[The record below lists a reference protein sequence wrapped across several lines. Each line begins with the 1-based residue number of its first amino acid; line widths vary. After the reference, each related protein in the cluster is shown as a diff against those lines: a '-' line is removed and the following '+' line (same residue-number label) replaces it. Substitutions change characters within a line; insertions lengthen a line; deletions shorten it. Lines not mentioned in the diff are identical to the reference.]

1 MEIVR
6 VCDRKTHRHR
16 EADCYKSTLF
26 LKMETIASQEM
37 DGVEPIPEATT
48 ASQHK
53 ISIMSPLRAAIR
65 IRRKIRNL
73 KKTQLQPDPSG
84 RKSADSIKSSLLR
97 RQFSTESRSLTFD
110 TPKFFNFDAQN
121 LEQVAL
127 SNLKRRK
134 KRRTS
139 RPVLYPGNGKKYLPI
154 EHKSKAK
161 RCLIL
166 FIGIVCLQI
175 LNAIEN
181 LDDNVLKYELDG
193 LEKTMQRDVFGQKL
207 AIDKIMDL
215 LKDYL
220 ATHWHNKPL
229 VISMNGPSGVGKS
242 HMGRIL
248 AKHFRSVVDSDFVLQ
263 YFAMHNCPNDSNI
276 TTCETDLINMI
287 SEMVTRA
294 EMEEKIPIFI
304 FDEMELMP
312 PSLLDM
318 LHGYFQLNQS
328 NEFLN
333 AIYILISNI
342 GGNEVTKYFLQ
353 NVSSDV
359 LNVPEELNNI
369 IQSSLRQHHDI
380 WNVAEIVP
388 FTLLEKSHIANCFLD
403 ELLREGF
410 YPDNSNIEN
419 LAGQLK
425 YYTIRDKQYSITG
438 CKQVVAKV
446 NLLQPYT

>member
-1 MEIVR
+1 
-6 VCDRKTHRHR
+6 
-16 EADCYKSTLF
+16 
-26 LKMETIASQEM
+26 M
-37 DGVEPIPEATT
+37 DGLEQIPEAS
-48 ASQHK
+48 ASGMT
-53 ISIMSPLRAAIR
+53 ISLVTPIRAAIR

-73 KKTQLQPDPSG
+73 KKSHLQLDLSG
-84 RKSADSIKSSLLR
+84 KKSADSPKSSLLR
-97 RQFSTESRSLTFD
+97 RQLSIGGRSKSNFDSPKHFSFD
-110 TPKFFNFDAQN
+110 TPT
-121 LEQVAL
+121 LEQVQWG
-127 SNLKRRK
+127 NLRRK
-134 KRRTS
+134 KKRKKS
-139 RPVLYPGNGKKYLPI
+139 RPVLYPGNSKKYLPI

-166 FIGIVCLQI
+166 FIGIVCFQI

-193 LEKTMQRDVFGQKL
+193 LEKTMQREVFGQKI

-248 AKHFRSVVDSDFVLQ
+248 AKHFRSVADSDDFVLQ
-263 YFAMHNCPNDSNI
+263 YYAMHNCPNDSEI
-276 TTCETDLINMI
+276 ATCQMDLSNKI
-287 SEMVTRA
+287 SDMVTRA

-312 PSLLDM
+312 SPLLDM

-328 NEFLN
+328 NEYLN

-342 GGNEVTKYFLQ
+342 GGNEVTKYYLQ
-353 NVSSDV
+353 NVSSNV
-359 LNVPEELNNI
+359 LNVPKELHSI
-369 IQSSLRQHHDI
+369 IQSSLRQHHSLWD
-380 WNVAEIVP
+380 VAEIVP
-388 FTLLEKSHIANCFLD
+388 FILLEKSHIANCFLD

-410 YPDNSNIEN
+410 YPDNNNIEN

-446 NLLQPYT
+446 NNLHPYT

>member
-1 MEIVR
+1 
-6 VCDRKTHRHR
+6 
-16 EADCYKSTLF
+16 
-26 LKMETIASQEM
+26 M
-37 DGVEPIPEATT
+37 DGMEPISEAP
-48 ASQHK
+48 APGHK
-53 ISIMSPLRAAIR
+53 ISLVYPIRAAIR
-65 IRRKIRNL
+65 MRRKIRNL
-73 KKTQLQPDPSG
+73 KKNHLQLDLSG
-84 RKSADSIKSSLLR
+84 RKSADGTKSTLLR
-97 RQFSTESRSLTFD
+97 GQFSTDSKSQSSLDAPKVFNFD
-110 TPKFFNFDAQN
+110 TPT

-127 SNLKRRK
+127 SNLKRKKKRK
-134 KRRTS
+134 KS

-166 FIGIVCLQI
+166 FIGIVCFQI

-193 LEKTMQRDVFGQKL
+193 LEKTMQREVFGQKL
-207 AIDKIMDL
+207 AIDKITDL

-248 AKHFRSVVDSDFVLQ
+248 AKHFRSVMESDFVLQ
-263 YFAMHNCPNDSNI
+263 YYVMHNCPNESDI
-276 TTCETDLINMI
+276 ATCETELSNMI
-287 SEMVTRA
+287 SDMVTRA
-294 EMEEKIPIFI
+294 ENEEKIPVFI

-312 PSLLDM
+312 PSLLDT
-318 LHGYFQLNQS
+318 LHGYFKLNQS
-328 NEFLN
+328 NEYLN
-333 AIYILISNI
+333 AIYILIGNI
-342 GGNEVTKYFLQ
+342 GGNEVTKYFLK
-353 NVSSDV
+353 NVSSDF
-359 LNVPEELNNI
+359 LNVPQELHSI
-369 IQSSLRQHHDI
+369 IQSSLRQHHGI
-380 WNVAEIVP
+380 WDVAEIVP

-446 NLLQPYT
+446 NLLHPYT

>member
-1 MEIVR
+1 MDGMEPIAQASAS
-6 VCDRKTHRHR
+6 
-16 EADCYKSTLF
+16 E
-26 LKMETIASQEM
+26 LKMSLVT
-37 DGVEPIPEATT
+37 PI
-48 ASQHK
+48 
-53 ISIMSPLRAAIR
+53 RAAIR

-73 KKTQLQPDPSG
+73 KKSHQQLDLSG
-84 RKSADSIKSSLLR
+84 RNSAEGSRSSLLR
-97 RQFSTESRSLTFD
+97 RQFSTDSRVGYHS
-110 TPKFFNFDAQN
+110 PKFFNFDTPS
-121 LEQVAL
+121 LDQVAL
-127 SNLKRRK
+127 SNLKRKKKRK
-134 KRRTS
+134 KS
-139 RPVLYPGNGKKYLPI
+139 RPVLYPGNGRKYLPV

-166 FIGIVCLQI
+166 FFGIVCFQI

-193 LEKTMQRDVFGQKL
+193 LEKTMQREVFGQKI
-207 AIDKIMDL
+207 AIDKITDL

-248 AKHFRSVVDSDFVLQ
+248 AKHFRSVAESDDFVLQ
-263 YFAMHNCPNDSNI
+263 YYVMHNCPSDSNI
-276 TTCETDLINMI
+276 GTCETDLSKMI
-287 SEMVTRA
+287 SDMVTRA
-294 EMEEKIPIFI
+294 ELEEKIPIFI

-318 LHGYFQLNQS
+318 LHGYFQLNQD
-328 NEFLN
+328 NEYLN

-342 GGNEVTKYFLQ
+342 GGNEVTKYYLQ

-359 LNVPEELNNI
+359 LNVPQELHDI
-369 IQSSLRQHHDI
+369 IQSSLRQHHNLWD
-380 WNVAEIVP
+380 VAEIVP
-388 FTLLEKSHIANCFLD
+388 FILLEKSHIANCFLD

-438 CKQVVAKV
+438 CKQVVSKV
-446 NLLQPYT
+446 NHLHPYT

>member
-1 MEIVR
+1 
-6 VCDRKTHRHR
+6 
-16 EADCYKSTLF
+16 
-26 LKMETIASQEM
+26 M
-37 DGVEPIPEATT
+37 DGVDPTPEAS
-48 ASQHK
+48 ASERK
-53 ISIMSPLRAAIR
+53 ISLMPPLRAAIR

-73 KKTQLQPDPSG
+73 KKSRLQLDLSG
-84 RKSADSIKSSLLR
+84 RKSADSTKPSLIQRHSSNLTS
-97 RQFSTESRSLTFD
+97 FES
-110 TPKFFNFDAQN
+110 PKFFNFDTPT

-127 SNLKRRK
+127 SNLRRK
-134 KRRTS
+134 KKRKKS

-166 FIGIVCLQI
+166 FIGIVCFQI

-181 LDDNVLKYELDG
+181 LDDNVIKYELDG
-193 LEKTMQRDVFGQKL
+193 LEKTMQREVFGQKI
-207 AIDKIMDL
+207 AIDKIMAL

-229 VISMNGPSGVGKS
+229 VVSMNGPSGVGKS

-248 AKHFRSVVDSDFVLQ
+248 AKHFRSVVENDFVLQ
-263 YFAMHNCPNDSNI
+263 YYVMHNCPSDSNI
-276 TTCETDLINMI
+276 TTCETELTDMI
-287 SEMVTRA
+287 SDMVTLA
-294 EMEEKIPIFI
+294 EIEEKIPIFI

-312 PSLLDM
+312 PSLLDT
-318 LHGYFQLNQS
+318 LQSYFKLNQS
-328 NEFLN
+328 NEYLN

-359 LNVPEELNNI
+359 LNVPKELHTI
-369 IQSSLRQHHDI
+369 IHSSLRQHHSI
-380 WNVAEIVP
+380 WDVAEIVP

-410 YPDNSNIEN
+410 YPDNGNIEK

-425 YYTIRDKQYSITG
+425 YYTIQDKQYSITG

-446 NLLQPYT
+446 NLLHPYT

>member
-1 MEIVR
+1 M
-6 VCDRKTHRHR
+6 DGT
-16 EADCYKSTLF
+16 
-26 LKMETIASQEM
+26 
-37 DGVEPIPEATT
+37 DGVELPQTEAE
-48 ASQHK
+48 ASERK
-53 ISIMSPLRAAIR
+53 ISLVPPLRAAIR
-65 IRRKIRNL
+65 FRRRIRNL
-73 KKTQLQPDPSG
+73 KKSKLQLDLSG
-84 RKSADSIKSSLLR
+84 RKSADSTKPSMFR
-97 RQFSTESRSLTFD
+97 RQFSTESRSLSNFES
-110 TPKFFNFDAQN
+110 PKFFNFDTPT
-121 LEQVAL
+121 LEKVAL
-127 SNLKRRK
+127 STLKRKKKQRK
-134 KRRTS
+134 S
-139 RPVLYPGNGKKYLPI
+139 RPVLYPGNCKKYLPV

-166 FIGIVCLQI
+166 FIGIVCFQI

-181 LDDNVLKYELDG
+181 LDDNVIKYELDG
-193 LEKTMQRDVFGQKL
+193 LEKTMQREVFGQKI
-207 AIDKIMDL
+207 AIDKIMVL

-248 AKHFRSVVDSDFVLQ
+248 AKHFRSVEESDFVLQ
-263 YFAMHNCPNDSNI
+263 YYVMHNCPNKSEI
-276 TTCETDLINMI
+276 ATCEAELTDMI
-287 SEMVTRA
+287 SDMVTRA
-294 EMEEKIPIFI
+294 EMEEKIPVFI
-304 FDEMELMP
+304 FDEMEVMP
-312 PSLLDM
+312 PSLLDT
-318 LHGYFQLNQS
+318 LQNHFKLNQS

-353 NVSSDV
+353 NVSSDT
-359 LNVPEELNNI
+359 LNVPQELHNI
-369 IQSSLRQHHDI
+369 IQSSLRQHHKI
-380 WNVAEIVP
+380 WDVAEIVP
-388 FTLLEKSHIANCFLD
+388 FTLLERSHIANCFLD

-446 NLLQPYT
+446 NLLHAYT

>member
-1 MEIVR
+1 
-6 VCDRKTHRHR
+6 
-16 EADCYKSTLF
+16 
-26 LKMETIASQEM
+26 M
-37 DGVEPIPEATT
+37 DGTEPVPEVS
-48 ASQHK
+48 ASAK
-53 ISIMSPLRAAIR
+53 RISLVSPLRAAIR
-65 IRRKIRNL
+65 IRRRIRTL
-73 KKTQLQPDPSG
+73 KKTNLQLDLSG
-84 RKSADSIKSSLLR
+84 RKSADSTKLSVVR
-97 RQFSTESRSLTFD
+97 RQFSTERGSISSFD
-110 TPKFFNFDAQN
+110 APKFFNFDTPS

-127 SNLKRRK
+127 SSLQRRK
-134 KRRTS
+134 KRKRS

-193 LEKTMQRDVFGQKL
+193 LEKTMQREVFGQKI
-207 AIDKIMDL
+207 AIDKIMDI

-242 HMGRIL
+242 HMGRIV
-248 AKHFRSVVDSDFVLQ
+248 AKHFRSVVESDFVLQ
-263 YFAMHNCPNDSNI
+263 YYVMHNCPNDSNVA
-276 TTCETDLINMI
+276 TCEAELTNMI
-287 SEMVTRA
+287 SDMVTRA

-312 PSLLDM
+312 PSLLDT
-318 LHGYFQLNQS
+318 LQGYLKLNQS
-328 NEFLN
+328 NEYLN

-359 LNVPEELNNI
+359 LNVPQELHHI
-369 IQSSLRQHHDI
+369 VQSSLRQHHSI
-380 WNVAEIVP
+380 WDVAEIVP
-388 FTLLEKSHIANCFLD
+388 FILLEKSHIANCFLD
-403 ELLREGF
+403 ELLREGL
-410 YPDNSNIEN
+410 YPDNRNVEN
-419 LAGQLK
+419 LAGELK

-446 NLLQPYT
+446 NLLHPYT